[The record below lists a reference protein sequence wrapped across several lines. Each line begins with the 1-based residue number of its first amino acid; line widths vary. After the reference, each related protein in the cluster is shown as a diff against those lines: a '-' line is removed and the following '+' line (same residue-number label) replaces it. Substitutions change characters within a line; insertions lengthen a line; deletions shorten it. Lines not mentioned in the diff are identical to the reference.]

1 MFFFALLIIFQ
12 YHIQTTM
19 TILHH
24 QSILLMTLLLILNS
38 NWFLTHTEA
47 FSVSSRRHRS
57 LHHVSALA
65 PSDSALL
72 AQNQKLS
79 EAMNVLNTAAEL
91 QNKEQL
97 QTDESI
103 KSAFEKTGPS
113 DVTPPPINNKPPVT
127 VAGTNTTTTT
137 NIPSEKDVYYVYK
150 IQPEHQLKLDA
161 LKRAQEEFSNLGQE
175 DADRIFNAISQEIN
189 MQRLPLA
196 KLAVQETGMGQLE
209 DKVLKNGL
217 AAELIHDRYKNAKT
231 CGLIHDDTYHGLKTY
246 AHPVGPVCALTPVTN
261 PTSTVIAKALMMAKT
276 RNAGIFLPHPKA
288 SDSSAEA
295 VRICREAGERAGAP
309 VGWLQVVSHPTMEDS
324 NAIMRS
330 DEVSAYGIN

>member
-1 MFFFALLIIFQ
+1 M
-12 YHIQTTM
+12 
-19 TILHH
+19 
-24 QSILLMTLLLILNS
+24 
-38 NWFLTHTEA
+38 HTDA
-47 FSVSSRRHRS
+47 FCISYRQASA
-57 LHHVSALA
+57 SALVA
-65 PSDSALL
+65 EPSDSALL
-72 AQNQKLS
+72 AKNEKLS
-79 EAMNVLNTAAEL
+79 EAMKVLDGVVEIQIAKLGT
-91 QNKEQL
+91 
-97 QTDESI
+97 TDDECI
-103 KSAFEKTGPS
+103 KSAIEEMGPS
-113 DVTPPPINNKPPVT
+113 DVLLPPPINSEPPVT
-127 VAGTNTTTTT
+127 VTVTGATTTTTTTTTT
-137 NIPSEKDVYYVYK
+137 NARNEKDTHVYK

-161 LKRAQEEFSNLGQE
+161 LKKAQEEFSNLGQE

-189 MQRLPLA
+189 MQRFPLA

-309 VGWLQVVSHPTMEDS
+309 EGWLQVVSHPTMEDS

-330 DEVSAYGIN
+330 DEVSLKCMLHNTKLMDVILFIKYSTLD